1 MNPPELLETL
11 LQVAELSHGLRLALS
26 AHVRRAAGLT
36 LQQAI
41 ALCRIDLAGGHITI
55 SELAALLGRA
65 SHSVTALVDNMER
78 EGLVSRL
85 RRDEDR
91 RRVWVQLDPA
101 GTDKLRLC
109 RNSLQDFVV
118 STFGRQTDEELR
130 AIKQTVQNLSAFL
143 DR

>member
-11 LQVAELSHGLRLALS
+11 LQIAELSHGLRQVLS

-36 LQQAI
+36 LQQAN
-41 ALCRIDLAGGHITI
+41 ALCRIDLAGGRITI

-65 SHSVTALVDNMER
+65 SHSVTALVDNMEH

-91 RRVWVQLDPA
+91 RRVWVQLGPA
-101 GTDKLRLC
+101 GADKLRLC
-109 RNSLQDFVV
+109 RDSLQDFVV
-118 STFGRQTDEELR
+118 ATFGQQTDEELR